1 MRGGAVNDVVPV
13 PDDVWDAEKNYTE
26 SHPDVRQTGT
36 SPSNACVSIKV
47 VYNDGWVNTA
57 GRGNKALAQKMAL
70 DVLKGAQDI
79 YNTKFAL
86 SNRLGTQI
94 TFNLVNSKTSNLFH
108 TFHPKLSVKYIF
120 RYTNVKKKLTEM

>member
-1 MRGGAVNDVVPV
+1 MRGGAVNDVLPV

-47 VYNDGWVNTA
+47 VYNDGWINTA

-79 YNTKFAL
+79 YNTKFAGNPYF
-86 SNRLGTQI
+86 SVEGNTQRDSHSGTIAHLCYETCYFQLE
-94 TFNLVNSKTSNLFH
+94 FSH
-108 TFHPKLSVKYIF
+108 Y
-120 RYTNVKKKLTEM
+120 

>member
-1 MRGGAVNDVVPV
+1 MRGGAVNDVLPV

-94 TFNLVNSKTSNLFH
+94 TFNLVDSKTLNLFH
-108 TFHPKLSVKYIF
+108 TFHP
-120 RYTNVKKKLTEM
+120 

>member
-1 MRGGAVNDVVPV
+1 MVPV

-26 SHPDVRQTGT
+26 SHPDVRQIGT

-57 GRGNKALAQKMAL
+57 GGGNKAFAQKMAL

-94 TFNLVNSKTSNLFH
+94 TFNLVDSKTSNVFH
-108 TFHPKLSVKYIF
+108 TFYP
-120 RYTNVKKKLTEM
+120 

>member
-1 MRGGAVNDVVPV
+1 MRGGAVNDVLPL
-13 PDDVWDAEKNYTE
+13 PDDVWDAEKNYTK

-79 YNTKFAL
+79 YNTKFTP

-94 TFNLVNSKTSNLFH
+94 IFNLVDSKTSNLFH
-108 TFHPKLSVKYIF
+108 TFHLYLSVLHKCQ
-120 RYTNVKKKLTEM
+120 